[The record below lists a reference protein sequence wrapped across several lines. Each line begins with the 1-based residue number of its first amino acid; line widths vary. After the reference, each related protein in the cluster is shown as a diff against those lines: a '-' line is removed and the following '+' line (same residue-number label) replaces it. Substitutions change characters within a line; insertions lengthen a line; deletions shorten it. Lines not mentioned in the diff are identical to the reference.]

1 MTDDRPVF
9 QTMKTWR
16 AVRAF
21 TEEAVWRDDLQHLLR
36 AARWA
41 PSAGNR
47 RIHKFV
53 VVDERE
59 LIEKIRNVAP
69 GMLGHPTAIIVI
81 CTDKDKAIVEG
92 VKLALDTTTWID
104 VGAAAQ
110 NIILAAHEL
119 GLGACPLTSFS
130 RAGVRALLRMPGRL
144 EPEYIVQLGHRVP
157 ETRVMRAGV
166 SLRLPIEEI
175 SFWGAF
181 PEET

>member
-1 MTDDRPVF
+1 
-9 QTMKTWR
+9 MKTWR

-21 TEEAVWRDDLQHLLR
+21 TDEPVSRDDLRHLIR

-53 VVDERE
+53 VVDERDI
-59 LIEKIRNVAP
+59 IEKIRDVAP
-69 GMLGHPTAIIVI
+69 GMLGHPAAIIVI
-81 CTDKDKAIVEG
+81 CTDKEKAVAEG

-110 NIILAAHEL
+110 NIMLAAHEL

-130 RAGVRALLRMPGRL
+130 RAGVRALLRLFGRL
-144 EPEYIVQLGHRVP
+144 EPEYIVQLGHRAP
-157 ETRVMRAGV
+157 ETRVLQAGV
-166 SLRLPIEEI
+166 SLRLPIEDI
-175 SFWGAF
+175 SFWGVF

>member
-21 TEEAVWRDDLQHLLR
+21 TEEAVSRDDLRHLLQ

-59 LIEKIRNVAP
+59 LIEKIRAVAP
-69 GMLGHPTAIIVI
+69 GMLGHPSAIIVI
-81 CTDKDKAIVEG
+81 CTDKDKAVVEG
-92 VKLALDTTTWID
+92 VKLALDTTTWIG
-104 VGAAAQ
+104 VGRR
-110 NIILAAHEL
+110 
-119 GLGACPLTSFS
+119 GATCP
-130 RAGVRALLRMPGRL
+130 RIG
-144 EPEYIVQLGHRVP
+144 
-157 ETRVMRAGV
+157 
-166 SLRLPIEEI
+166 
-175 SFWGAF
+175 
-181 PEET
+181 

>member
-1 MTDDRPVF
+1 MTENRPIF
-9 QTMKTWR
+9 RGMKTWR

-21 TEEAVWRDDLQHLLR
+21 TKEAVSRDDLRHLLQ

-59 LIEKIRNVAP
+59 IIEKIRDVAP
-69 GMLGHPTAIIVI
+69 GMLGHPAAIIVI
-81 CTDKDKAIVEG
+81 CTDKEKAVVEG

-119 GLGACPLTSFS
+119 ELGACPLTSFS
-130 RAGVRALLRMPGRL
+130 RAGVRALLRMPERL
-144 EPEYIVQLGHRVP
+144 EPEYIVQLGRRVP
-157 ETRVMRAGV
+157 ETRALRAGV
-166 SLRLPIEEI
+166 SLRLPIEDI

>member
-9 QTMKTWR
+9 QTMKAWR

-21 TEEAVWRDDLQHLLR
+21 TEEAVSHDDLQHLLR

-53 VVDERE
+53 VVDKRE
-59 LIEKIRNVAP
+59 LIETIRDVAP

-81 CTDKDKAIVEG
+81 CTDKDKAMAEG

-144 EPEYIVQLGHRVP
+144 EPEYIVQLGHRVL
-157 ETRVMRAGV
+157 ETRVLRAGV
-166 SLRLPIEEI
+166 SLHLPIEDI
-175 SFWGAF
+175 SFWGVF
-181 PEET
+181 PDEA